1 MRFEDK
7 VAAITG
13 AGQGLGAG
21 FAKAFAKEG
30 AVAVLIGRTGGKL
43 QAVAEEIRKEGGR
56 ALVKVCDIAVPE
68 QVEQCFREIEQ
79 EAGSVD
85 VLVNNAAYHKSVP
98 VVETSNEEWLSQIS
112 INLNG
117 TFFCTK
123 AVLPAMIRNRY
134 GKSLTSVPRPPNTSF
149 PDLAR
154 TQRQKA
160 ES

>member
-85 VLVNNAAYHKSVP
+85 VLVNKKDLSK
-98 VVETSNEEWLSQIS
+98 VERSQIEDIVVRKTGCQLDDIVITS
-112 INLNG
+112 IK
-117 TFFCTK
+117 TE
-123 AVLPAMIRNRY
+123 
-134 GKSLTSVPRPPNTSF
+134 
-149 PDLAR
+149 D
-154 TQRQKA
+154 
-160 ES
+160 